1 MLKEAAE
8 KEKENKPPT
17 PPEQEEQKTEKK
29 MTSEELEEFLNRNK
43 PKEKV
48 YTNISDIQLWK
59 KKNKID
65 NKTKIFIVDKS
76 YHTIREALEE
86 RGWFENPD
94 STSNCFDFKF
104 VIKGKD
110 IDYSQL

>member
-48 YTNISDIQLWK
+48 YTNISDI
-59 KKNKID
+59 
-65 NKTKIFIVDKS
+65 
-76 YHTIREALEE
+76 
-86 RGWFENPD
+86 
-94 STSNCFDFKF
+94 
-104 VIKGKD
+104 
-110 IDYSQL
+110 